1 MMYPMDSQH
10 ILNWVVYTMG
20 CSKHTSWKVK
30 RYTIVGSQNVRNGI
44 MLTIMR
50 SQNVRNGIMF
60 TIMRSHN
67 VRNGIMFTI
76 MRSQNIP
83 NRKTNIQQLRSSKCT
98 NLYNQNSPNIY
109 VEMKQN

>member
-1 MMYPMDSQH
+1 MMYPMDSQQ

-44 MLTIMR
+44 MFTIMR
-50 SQNVRNGIMF
+50 SQ
-60 TIMRSHN
+60 N